1 MSPEPPEPHDG
12 AVPTID
18 DRAAGDQRI
27 PSAPDATRADASRHG
42 HVRVPDDRAPWR
54 RRWVRN
60 VICLILAL
68 IIATPFVTA
77 FRVWS
82 VARQDDRTHSDAII
96 VLGAAQFNGRPSPVL
111 EWRLL
116 HALKLYQEGVASHI
130 VTVGGNQPGDR
141 YTEAHAGKDWLNE
154 HGVPLMALD
163 AVPTGGDTLQS
174 IVAVARDF
182 DHHGWRSA
190 VIVTD
195 PWHSLRSV
203 TMARDNGIEAV
214 TSPTRGGPTVG
225 SRDTQARYI
234 VRETGGYLY
243 YVMIGRYQ

>member
-1 MSPEPPEPHDG
+1 
-12 AVPTID
+12 
-18 DRAAGDQRI
+18 
-27 PSAPDATRADASRHG
+27 
-42 HVRVPDDRAPWR
+42 
-54 RRWVRN
+54 

-174 IVAVARDF
+174 IV
-182 DHHGWRSA
+182 
-190 VIVTD
+190 TD

-214 TSPTRGGPTVG
+214 TSPTRGGPKAAGTPRRIT
-225 SRDTQARYI
+225 SS
-234 VRETGGYLY
+234 
-243 YVMIGRYQ
+243 GRPAATCTTS